1 MSGEHPAVLRYA
13 RSFSRSTGL
22 EYEELLQVGRIAVWR
37 AELAVE
43 RGNYDPHASSFATYA
58 TNCVR
63 MAMCKELA
71 AHRHRVSTADLGEE
85 ATVEDLVDDYS
96 VSPDGRLV
104 IAQLV
109 RDLPDDARAVVELV
123 LGDVPGE
130 VLDAVLAGA
139 RGASQRLRSYIRRT
153 LGMRRGDRAETTFGS
168 IARALRETEDA
179 DDYDIADRLWR
190 AAVGG

>member
-1 MSGEHPAVLRYA
+1 MSTDHPAVLRYA
-13 RSFSRSTGL
+13 RSFSRTSDL
-22 EYEELLQVGRIAVWR
+22 EYDELMQVGRIAIWR
-37 AELAVE
+37 AELAAE
-43 RGNYDPHASSFATYA
+43 RGTYDPHISSFATYS

-63 MAMCKELA
+63 LAMCKELA
-71 AHRHRVSTADLGEE
+71 AHRRGPQTADLGEE
-85 ATVEDLVDDYS
+85 VTVEDLADDRS
-96 VSPDGRLV
+96 PSPDGRLV
-104 IAQLV
+104 LAQLV

-130 VLDAVLAGA
+130 VLDAVLSGA

-153 LGMRRGDRAETTFGS
+153 LGMRRGDRAETTFGA

-179 DDYDIADRLWR
+179 DDYDVADRLWR